1 MKKYLYVVLILISN
15 VAQSNYLEYIE
26 YRNTAGSESAC
37 EIVDKSYKSTAS
49 LYEKVYFL
57 KAKNGCYY
65 RNQNFKNNSR
75 SEKKMIFKDNGK
87 ILSLHLKNALDSNES
102 PDKDLLDLVGV
113 SEDYPELYER
123 LEKKKIQAYLEHP
136 VVAPDENEGDVHDVS
151 YFVASDYKNMIH
163 RYLENNMPEDAE
175 RLAKEYGQYPWSGEH
190 GIKQMQEEIKV
201 HQAIIDNE
209 RKNKEEKIEEIVDPK
224 KVTAELKVAL
234 EELSGS
240 KADIKV
246 DKITIKKTNI
256 STDVS
261 SGFEIIEEFK
271 VKILFGLALFLV
283 FAMYFYSRRKDEK

>member
-1 MKKYLYVVLILISN
+1 MRFHIYIVLILVSST
-15 VAQSNYLEYIE
+15 VQSDYLEYIKYKNE
-26 YRNTAGSESAC
+26 FGSKAAC
-37 EIVDKSYKSTAS
+37 NKVSDFYKSASS
-49 LYEKVYFL
+49 LYEKAYFFG
-57 KAKNGCYY
+57 KKSGCY
-65 RNQNFKNNSR
+65 RKEDTFKSLTKEEKNTYYNDYAVKK
-75 SEKKMIFKDNGK
+75 SEYVIR
-87 ILSLHLKNALDSNES
+87 ALDSNEK

-136 VVAPDENEGDVHDVS
+136 VVAPDENEGDVHDAS

-209 RKNKEEKIEEIVDPK
+209 RKNKEEKIEEIVEPK

-240 KADIKV
+240 KADIKL